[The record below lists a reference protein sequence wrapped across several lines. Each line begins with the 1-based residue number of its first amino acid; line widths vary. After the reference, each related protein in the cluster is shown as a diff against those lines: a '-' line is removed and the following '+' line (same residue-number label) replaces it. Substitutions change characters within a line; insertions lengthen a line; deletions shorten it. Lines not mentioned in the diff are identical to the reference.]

1 MICFIVNSIAGK
13 GKALRIIERI
23 ARRLSRDKVPH
34 DIRYTAFPGHAT
46 TLTREAIT
54 DGYTT
59 IVAVGGDGSVGEVA
73 TGLRDTGAAL
83 GVIPGGSGNDYCRAL
98 GIPADPMR
106 ALDVVLAGRRRMA
119 DALSV
124 NDRLFMNIANIGFG
138 NAVAIQAERFK
149 KLGRLAYLVAVFF
162 TVSRFRGVPVRFTLD
177 GQPFEQPILLMDI
190 GCGTHLGGG
199 MKALPCADPFDG
211 MLDVCFVDNVS
222 PSTIIRLLPL
232 YISGKHEKL
241 PIAHFHRCRSVTLEY
256 PEGPVTVG
264 ADGERVAEAD
274 RTQVT
279 ILPAAIPVIVP

>member
-23 ARRLSRDKVPH
+23 AGRLSREKVPH
-34 DIRYTAFPGHAT
+34 DIRYTAYPGHAT
-46 TLTREAIT
+46 TLTREAIS

-73 TGLRDTGAAL
+73 TGLRETGAAL

-106 ALDVVLAGRRRMA
+106 ALDIVLAGRRRMA

-149 KLGRLAYLVAVFF
+149 KLGRFAYLFAVFF

-177 GQPFEQPILLMDI
+177 GQQFEQPILLMDI

-199 MKALPCADPFDG
+199 MNALPCADPFDG

-232 YISGKHEKL
+232 YMSGRHGKL
-241 PIAHFHRCRSVTLEY
+241 PIAIFTGAGSVTRSNVRR
-256 PEGPVTVG
+256 PRHGG
-264 ADGERVAEAD
+264 A
-274 RTQVT
+274 
-279 ILPAAIPVIVP
+279 AASA

>member
-149 KLGRLAYLVAVFF
+149 SWGGSRIWSRYSLRSRASAAFRCALRSTDSRLSAIPSWISDA
-162 TVSRFRGVPVRFTLD
+162 G
-177 GQPFEQPILLMDI
+177 PI
-190 GCGTHLGGG
+190 CGG

-222 PSTIIRLLPL
+222 LYDHPASSPVYRVSTK
-232 YISGKHEKL
+232 S
-241 PIAHFHRCRSVTLEY
+241 S
-256 PEGPVTVG
+256 
-264 ADGERVAEAD
+264 D
-274 RTQVT
+274 RPFSQV
-279 ILPAAIPVIVP
+279 PQRDA